1 MLGLFFNPK
10 LDCWSCIVSIAKI
23 GALIRC
29 LNVFFWSSALFLY
42 KSITKP
48 CMDYYFHVWADST
61 NWFLN
66 ILDKLKK
73 QVQRIVGPT
82 VAAFLEILTPR
93 QNEASSKLF
102 YEQYF
107 GKHSSGLVQ
116 MVPLPYFCRVSS
128 KLSYSLHNFSVTIPE

>member
-1 MLGLFFNPK
+1 
-10 LDCWSCIVSIAKI
+10 
-23 GALIRC
+23 
-29 LNVFFWSSALFLY
+29 
-42 KSITKP
+42 
-48 CMDYYFHVWADST
+48 MDYYFHVWADST

-102 YEQYF
+102 YEKYF
-107 GKHSSGLVQ
+107 GKRSSALVQ
-116 MVPLPYFCRVSS
+116 MVPPPYFCRVSS

>member
-1 MLGLFFNPK
+1 
-10 LDCWSCIVSIAKI
+10 
-23 GALIRC
+23 
-29 LNVFFWSSALFLY
+29 
-42 KSITKP
+42 
-48 CMDYYFHVWADST
+48 MDYYFHVWADST

-73 QVQRIVGPT
+73 QVQRTVGPT

-93 QNEASSKLF
+93 QNEASSKFF

-107 GKHSSGLVQ
+107 RKRSSGLVK
-116 MVPLPYFCRVSS
+116 MVPLPYFSRVSS